1 MADLKRI
8 EPHMPRRLKN
18 TNTMRKLKRDVI
30 ENIEEGGLSIED
42 ACVLAGIPRETY
54 YRWKREALEDLN
66 DGFTGTNLQEFMFD
80 IIKADKKLFAK
91 LNKHMWDKVDEG
103 DARIMMYLADNR
115 FGYANKRKN
124 TLELETKDDKGI
136 EINIVNMTGVDAD
149 NNEEEAIEVDYEVN
163 DGSSRDD
170 SNSTEMD

>member
-1 MADLKRI
+1 
-8 EPHMPRRLKN
+8 
-18 TNTMRKLKRDVI
+18 MRKLKKQVI
-30 ENIEEGGLSIED
+30 SSIEKGKLSIED
-42 ACVLAGIPRETY
+42 ACVVNGIPRETY
-54 YRWKREALEDLN
+54 YRWKREALEDLGE
-66 DGFTGTNLQEFMFD
+66 GFTGTNLQEFIFD
-80 IIKADKKLFAK
+80 ITKADKQLLAK
-91 LNKHMWDKVDEG
+91 LNEHMWDKVEEG

-124 TLELETKDDKGI
+124 TFELETKDDKGI

-149 NNEEEAIEVDYEVN
+149 KDDSIEVDYEVN